1 MADLYDKIKDSQ
13 GLLGKIAGM
22 IPGFSGYM
30 ARETRREADKMLRE
44 TVANRYSE
52 QLNRISDL
60 QVQLITSGGIDWVDD
75 LQDAATRLQRF
86 IDMVRTAAYGYS
98 GLFDAVKV
106 NEPELAKLYQ
116 FDLALLEN
124 AAKVAAAI
132 DNVEASVGGEGM
144 PAAVRHLSSVM
155 GEANTAYERRKEVL
169 TS

>member
-44 TVANRYSE
+44 TVANRYGE

-106 NEPELAKLYQ
+106 NEAELAKLYN

-144 PAAVRHLSSVM
+144 PAAVRHLSSVI
-155 GEANTAYERRKEVL
+155 GEANTAFERRKEVL

>member
-1 MADLYDKIKDSQ
+1 MADIYDKIKDSQ

-30 ARETRREADKMLRE
+30 ARETRRDADKILRE

-52 QLNRISDL
+52 QLSRISNL
-60 QVQLITSGGIDWVDD
+60 QVQLLSSGGIEWLDD
-75 LQDAATRLQRF
+75 VQDAATRLQRF
-86 IDMVRTAAYGYS
+86 IDMVKTAAYGYS

-106 NEPELAKLYQ
+106 NEAELVKLYQ

-124 AAKVAAAI
+124 VSKVAAAI

-155 GEANTAYERRKEVL
+155 AEANTAYERRKEVL

>member
-13 GLLGKIAGM
+13 GLLGKIAAV

-52 QLNRISDL
+52 QLSRISDL
-60 QVQLITSGGIDWVDD
+60 QGQLVSSGGIDWVDD

-116 FDLALLEN
+116 FDLAMLEN
-124 AAKVAAAI
+124 VSKVAAAI

-155 GEANTAYERRKEVL
+155 AEANTAFERRKEVL

>member
-44 TVANRYSE
+44 TVANRYGE
-52 QLNRISDL
+52 QLSRISDL
-60 QVQLITSGGIDWVDD
+60 QVQLISSGGIEWVDD

-86 IDMVRTAAYGYS
+86 IDMVRTAAYGYA
-98 GLFDAVKV
+98 GLFDAIKV
-106 NEPELAKLYQ
+106 NEAELAKLYN

-144 PAAVRHLSSVM
+144 PAAVRHLSSVI

>member
-13 GLLGKIAGM
+13 GLLGKIASV

-30 ARETRREADKMLRE
+30 NRETRRDADKMLRE
-44 TVANRYSE
+44 TIANRYGE
-52 QLNRISDL
+52 QLSRISGL
-60 QVQLITSGGIDWVDD
+60 QVQLVSSGGIDWVDD
-75 LQDAATRLQRF
+75 VQDAATRLQRF

-106 NEPELAKLYQ
+106 NEAELAKLYQ

-124 AAKVAAAI
+124 VSKVAAAV
-132 DNVEASVGGEGM
+132 DNVEASIGGDGM
-144 PAAVRHLSSVM
+144 AAAVRHLSSVM
-155 GEANTAYERRKEVL
+155 VEANTTFERRKEVL